1 MILKKDLK
9 TATPDSIPPQMEF
22 AETLLVAHGY
32 SVIKI
37 KKDSWYIVKN
47 EHGTYGEF
55 YDYILEVSVDL
66 STQRVSS
73 CNVNRVS
80 QHLFPADKEEQ
91 LEAFV
96 ADAAKMS
103 INDFCKRIVML

>member
-37 KKDSWYIVKN
+37 RKDSWYIVKN

-55 YDYILEVSVDL
+55 LRLYFRSVCGHID
-66 STQRVSS
+66 TNGV
-73 CNVNRVS
+73 
-80 QHLFPADKEEQ
+80 
-91 LEAFV
+91 
-96 ADAAKMS
+96 
-103 INDFCKRIVML
+103 